1 MNKVL
6 ITFITSFTLWLLSSL
21 YIANFV
27 DLWLWK
33 SYEKVGASTQWNLD
47 LTEFW
52 DVYNIIEK
60 EYFSN
65 NEQVA
70 KEDLVAGAI
79 SGLVEALWDQHSE
92 FLNPE
97 VTEKFNQA
105 LEWDFEWIGAVV
117 EKTPI
122 GVKVERI
129 IKWSPAKKYDVRN
142 GDIIIEANDTQLQDL
157 DIFDAVD
164 VIKGPAGST
173 VDLMILRPGE
183 EDILEITVVREKI
196 TIPSVEEEYFE
207 DENIAYIAINMF
219 GEQTASEFTR
229 ALENVKSSWV
239 DGLIIDVRD
248 NGGWYLQSA
257 VQILSEFIP
266 EWEKLVQTRYKD
278 SFFNQNYFSINDG
291 EIFDKEIVVLINRNS
306 ASASEITAGALR
318 EYDRAILLW
327 EWTYGKWSVQ
337 QPFSMPD
344 GSLLKLTV
352 AKWFTPKWVS
362 IEENGINPDI
372 PVDFLD
378 EDYEYSYDRQLEE
391 AKILLKKF
399 IEKPT
404 IGIAIEEYENE
415 KQEREVIV
423 VTESGETLTIWSW
436 SLDQTLTE
444 EN

>member
-6 ITFITSFTLWLLSSL
+6 ITFITSFALWILSSL

-27 DLWLWK
+27 DLGLWK
-33 SYEKVGASTQWNLD
+33 SYEKVVTSTGGSLD
-47 LTEFW
+47 LSEFW
-52 DVYNIIEK
+52 EVYNIIEK

-65 NEQVA
+65 GEIE
-70 KEDLVAGAI
+70 KKDLVDGAI
-79 SGLVEALWDQHSE
+79 AGLVQSLWDKHSE
-92 FLNPE
+92 FMNPE

-122 GVKVERI
+122 WVKVERI
-129 IKWSPAKKYDVRN
+129 LKWSPAKKYDVRN
-142 GDIIIEANDTQLQDL
+142 GDIIIQANETELQEL
-157 DIFDAVD
+157 DIYDAVE
-164 VIKGPAGST
+164 VIKWPAWTS
-173 VDLMILRPGE
+173 VDLKILRTGE
-183 EDILEITVVREKI
+183 EELLEITVIREKI
-196 TIPSVEEEYFE
+196 HIPSVEEIYYE

-219 GEQTASEFTR
+219 GEQTASEFSQ

-266 EWEKLVQTRYKD
+266 EKEKLVQTRYRD
-278 SFFNQNYFSINDG
+278 SFFNQSYFSVNDG
-291 EIFDKEIVVLINRNS
+291 EIFDKEIVVLINWNS

-318 EYDRAILLW
+318 EYDKAILIW
-327 EWTYGKWSVQ
+327 EKTYGKWSVQ
-337 QPFSMPD
+337 QPFAMKD

-352 AKWFTPKWVS
+352 AKWFTPKWKS
-362 IEENGINPDI
+362 IEENGIDPDI
-372 PVDFLD
+372 EIIYLD
-378 EDYEYSYDRQLEE
+378 EDYDNAYDRQLEE

-404 IGIAIEEYENE
+404 IGTAIEEYYNE
-415 KQEREVIV
+415 KLERDVVIV
-423 VTESGETLTIWSW
+423 TGSGETLVIGSW
-436 SLDQTLTE
+436 SLTGSWTQ